1 MKGGNV
7 KNKAGA
13 TKEILDWTRVTMRGH
28 TPHREEKRE
37 EGGNEKKPA
46 FDRLQRIIL
55 ATIRSA

>member
-1 MKGGNV
+1 M